1 MSYLNTAPLV
11 WGMLHGAQ
19 EGLFDLDFQVP
30 SECAR
35 RLASRAADIGI
46 VPSIEL
52 TRQDLEIIPGAGIAS
67 HGAVRSILLVA
78 RRPVAAI
85 RTLAADEGSRTSV
98 ELARVVLERRYG
110 VAPEIFS
117 HPPDLD
123 AMLAAADAALLIGDS
138 ALRVDPAHAIYTVLD
153 LGTEWTAM
161 TGLPM
166 VFAVWAGRPGLITP
180 EVTEAFLASCRFGRA
195 NLEDI
200 TVREAPARHLPLD
213 LVREYLERNVINELG
228 PVEDRGMRLFFEYAA
243 SSTFSRPGASL

>member
-1 MSYLNTAPLV
+1 
-11 WGMLHGAQ
+11 MLHGAQ
-19 EGLFDLDFQVP
+19 KGLFDLDFQVP

-35 RLASRAADIGI
+35 RLASGAADIGI

-67 HGAVRSILLVA
+67 HGAVRSILLVT

-98 ELARVVLERRYG
+98 ELARVVLDRRYG
-110 VAPEIFS
+110 AAPEIFS

-138 ALRVDPAHAIYTVLD
+138 ALRVDPARVNHIVLD
-153 LGTEWTAM
+153 LGAEWTAM

-166 VFAVWAGRPGLITP
+166 VFAVWAGRPGSITP
-180 EVTEAFLASCRFGRA
+180 EVAEAFLASCRFGRA
-195 NLEDI
+195 SFEDI
-200 TVREAPARHLPLD
+200 VAREAPARHLPLD
-213 LVREYLERNVINELG
+213 LVREYLARNVIYELG
-228 PVEDRGMRLFFEYAA
+228 PAEDRGLRLFLEYAA
-243 SSTFSRPGASL
+243 ASTFSSRRASP